1 MYLKKKLGCKTRV
14 ARSPAEAASHLHLNL
29 RGKEKRKEGKR
40 QAEGPQTRPQAVQE
54 ERMGATAFR
63 PPPNLMRVGK
73 SP

>member
-1 MYLKKKLGCKTRV
+1 V
-14 ARSPAEAASHLHLNL
+14 ARISAEAACHLHLNL

-40 QAEGPQTRPQAVQE
+40 QGEGPQASQAVQE

-63 PPPNLMRVGK
+63 PPPNLMRVGR